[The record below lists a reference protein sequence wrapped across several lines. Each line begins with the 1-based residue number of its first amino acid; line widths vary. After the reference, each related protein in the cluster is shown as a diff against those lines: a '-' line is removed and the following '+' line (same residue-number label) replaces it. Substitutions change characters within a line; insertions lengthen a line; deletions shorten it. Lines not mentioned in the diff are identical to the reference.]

1 MPSLTHG
8 VVSASFSISEKD
20 TSGNFTISATISNN
34 ASTNTASPRL
44 SISMTDSSPWQ
55 RIGPSYMTPY
65 STYSGSLTISTGST
79 SSDTVYIYLLFGSL
93 TSGPGG
99 GYSVAGYVDP
109 TPEFVK
115 RTLNI
120 SPTTQTMGKTLSIS
134 DSGGTGVT
142 RVDHT

>member
-1 MPSLTHG
+1 MSLGSHRSGSGTRT
-8 VVSASFSISEKD
+8 IY
-20 TSGNFTISATISNN
+20 SGN
-34 ASTNTASPRL
+34 
-44 SISMTDSSPWQ
+44 
-55 RIGPSYMTPY
+55 
-65 STYSGSLTISTGST
+65 T
-79 SSDTVYIYLLFGSL
+79 SSQTVYCYVLYGSS

-99 GYSVAGYVDP
+99 GYSVEGYVDP

-142 RVDHT
+142 SVDHT